1 MNNMNIDTNQKVNK
15 VQNAT
20 TSVKPQKT
28 SDTKFADELSSMS
41 SKVEGKN
48 NDEIHAEE
56 NVKKENSDEK
66 DTTTK
71 EAPKEETLLNPQ
83 NEPNKQTLNNDENEI
98 GEVID
103 GLSNIVVEMNN
114 KLEQTSNLPENTIK
128 DVVNAS
134 LTAEGNVMPEENGIN
149 EKISDNNDKNIFKDE
164 LKETIITVKAPKT
177 EQLPETMPV
186 LNQVNTNEIKPDS
199 NNIED
204 ISLEQ
209 FIPAKVVKNI
219 KEETKNTDKKIAQ
232 IDMEEQSFSNLEQ
245 ENENEQ
251 IEQKVK
257 TVTNSSG
264 IKKVDTKT
272 NITVETIAKFDEIAM
287 TKNDVEFFAKLVENN
302 GNNLNAKEV
311 ANSSQV
317 SKTLADMLAKS
328 MNDNKPIRIN
338 FDNDISVII
347 KISKDGKISADFL
360 PSSQIAEAYL
370 KENLPLLKQRFDDNN
385 INYDELN
392 HREQK
397 QNDRNDNRKK
407 GRKDE

>member
-41 SKVEGKN
+41 SKVEEKN

-56 NVKKENSDEK
+56 NV
-66 DTTTK
+66 TTK

-83 NEPNKQTLNNDENEI
+83 NEPQKQTLDNDENEI
-98 GEVID
+98 EEVID

-134 LTAEGNVMPEENGIN
+134 LTEEGNVMPEKNGIN

-164 LKETIITVKAPKT
+164 LKETIITVEAPKT

-186 LNQVNTNEIKPDS
+186 VNQVNTNEIGQELNAIAPESS
-199 NNIED
+199 NI
-204 ISLEQ
+204 
-209 FIPAKVVKNI
+209 KNI
-219 KEETKNTDKKIAQ
+219 KEETKNTDKKITQ

-245 ENENEQ
+245 ENENGQ

-272 NITVETIAKFDEIAM
+272 NITVETIAKLDEIAM
-287 TKNDVEFFAKLVENN
+287 TKDDVEFFAKLVENN

>member
-1 MNNMNIDTNQKVNK
+1 MNIDTNQKVNK
-15 VQNAT
+15 VQNVT
-20 TSVKPQKT
+20 KSVKPQKT

-41 SKVEGKN
+41 SKVEEKN

-56 NVKKENSDEK
+56 NV
-66 DTTTK
+66 TTK
-71 EAPKEETLLNPQ
+71 EAPKEETVLNPQ
-83 NEPNKQTLNNDENEI
+83 NEPKKQTLNNDENEI
-98 GEVID
+98 EEVID
-103 GLSNIVVEMNN
+103 GLSNIVVEMNS

-164 LKETIITVKAPKT
+164 LKETIITVEAPKT

-186 LNQVNTNEIKPDS
+186 VNQVNTNVIGQELNAIAPESS
-199 NNIED
+199 NI
-204 ISLEQ
+204 
-209 FIPAKVVKNI
+209 KNI
-219 KEETKNTDKKIAQ
+219 KGEIKNTDKKITQ
-232 IDMEEQSFSNLEQ
+232 IDMEEQSFNNLEQ
-245 ENENEQ
+245 ENENGQ

-287 TKNDVEFFAKLVENN
+287 TKDDVEFFAKLVENN